1 VRTSPLPRTAV
12 PNQAS
17 KVTFSRWNDVEL
29 EDVSPLL
36 GRKLLTGERMMMAQV
51 FLKKGC
57 IVPRH
62 THENEQF
69 TYILEGCLRFWIGE
83 DESQVLDLNSGEVL
97 HIPSMV
103 PHKAEA
109 LVDTLDLDVF
119 SPPRQDWIN
128 KTDAYLR
135 K

>member
-1 VRTSPLPRTAV
+1 MSD
-12 PNQAS
+12 
-17 KVTFSRWNDVEL
+17 VTFYRWADVEL
-29 EDVSPLL
+29 EQVAPLL
-36 GRKLLTGERMMMAQV
+36 ARKLVTGEQMQLAQV
-51 FLKKGC
+51 FLKKGFV
-57 IVPRH
+57 VPRH

-69 TYILEGCLRFWIGE
+69 TYILDGALRFWIGE
-83 DESQVLDLNSGEVL
+83 DEKQVIDVHSGEVL

-119 SPPRQDWIN
+119 SPPRADWLA